1 MTRCI
6 LSLFTVAAL
15 VGCTEAKHTLKDL
28 QVMFIPDSKNNV
40 VYLEKGQ
47 APKYDDKTFN
57 IEHVLKIK
65 QAQYHKQVREHALN
79 NNAVGVSSTWRTRE
93 GDLMGEVTPI
103 YTFESGEKYC
113 RNYQETI
120 STTKTQYRQIGLAC
134 KRTDGTW
141 EYVKNK
147 KQERK

>member
-1 MTRCI
+1 
-6 LSLFTVAAL
+6 LLFTVIVL

-28 QVMFIPDSKNNV
+28 QVMFIPNSKDNV

-93 GDLMGEVTPI
+93 GDLKGEVTPI
-103 YTFESGEKYC
+103 YTFESKGKYC
-113 RNYQETI
+113 RNFEESI
-120 STTKTQYRQIGLAC
+120 FTTKTQYRQVGLAC
-134 KRTDGTW
+134 KRADGTW
-141 EYVKNK
+141 EYINKNDKDNKNK
-147 KQERK
+147 Q